1 MEKDSKEYAMKKSP
15 LKRYAV
21 LIFMGLIL
29 FLNPCHVF
37 PSETNLHTESE
48 LSWVIKNMKNK
59 GKSLKTLTAKFAQTR
74 NTRLLKEPLYS
85 EGIIYFDSEGK
96 MLFEVTSP
104 SSVMVLIKRGL
115 LLIYYPDISKTKEKY
130 LGNNFLKKYLGIGQ
144 SIEGFWEQYSI
155 QLVSK
160 TNSGAYHLKLIP
172 KIKAI
177 AKRIDRIEIE
187 VRPTQWLPE
196 RICFKEKEGD
206 YTSIHLEFT
215 SINKPLPAGIFKI
228 NAPEQDEDDQ

>member
-1 MEKDSKEYAMKKSP
+1 MKKSP
-15 LKRYAV
+15 LKKYAV
-21 LIFMGLIL
+21 FIFMGLIL
-29 FLNPCHVF
+29 FLNPFPVF
-37 PSETNLHTESE
+37 PSETNLNTESE

-59 GKSLKTLTAKFAQTR
+59 GKSLKTLTAKFAQTK

-104 SSVMVLIKRGL
+104 SSVMVLIKSGL
-115 LLIYYPDISKTKEKY
+115 LLIYYPDISKTKE
-130 LGNNFLKKYLGIGQ
+130 KYLGIGQ

-177 AKRIDRIEIE
+177 AKRIDMIEIE

>member
-1 MEKDSKEYAMKKSP
+1 MKKSL

-21 LIFMGLIL
+21 FIFSSLIL

-37 PSETNLHTESE
+37 PSESNLHTESE
-48 LSWVIKNMKNK
+48 LIWVIKNMKNK
-59 GKSLKTLTAKFAQTR
+59 EKSLKTLTAKFAQIK

-104 SSVMVLIKRGL
+104 SSVMVLIKSGL

-130 LGNNFLKKYLGIGQ
+130 IGSNFFKKYLSIGQ
-144 SIEGFWEQYSI
+144 SIEEFRKQYSI

-160 TNSGAYHLKLIP
+160 TNSGNYHLKLIP
-172 KIKAI
+172 KNKAI
-177 AKRIDRIEIE
+177 AKRIDMIEIE
-187 VRPTQWLPE
+187 VKPAQWLPE
-196 RICFKEKEGD
+196 KICFKEQEGD

-215 SINKPLPAGIFKI
+215 SINKPLPAGIFRI
-228 NAPEQDEDDQ
+228 NAAE